1 MSVEQTE
8 FEFPHP
14 EEEKENLEIEV
25 EAVEGRTNVLE
36 KQEEEEETPTNIEV
50 VDDTPPEDQNRI
62 PSEPPEDLTEEE
74 LNGYSHDKFK
84 NRIKHFSKGYHDERR
99 AKEEAQRERVE
110 LEKWAKGVQEE
121 NESLKGSVSKSQAT
135 LLEQAKKTV
144 TSEVE
149 EAKRRYKEA
158 YESGD
163 PDGVVAAQDQL
174 TTAKIRM
181 DKVNSVKLPSLQ
193 PQQNKVQVPES
204 NAPTLDPKTEAWAKD
219 NTWFGSDDEM
229 TAFSLGVHQKLEKE
243 GITPQGN
250 PALYYERVDARMRQ
264 VFPDNFG
271 DTQKDKLAEPTTK
284 KRSSNVV
291 SPVTRST
298 SPNTIRL
305 SETQVRVAKRLGVP
319 LELYAQ
325 KVAEE
330 MRKDNG

>member
-1 MSVEQTE
+1 MMGMEKTE
-8 FEFPHP
+8 FEFPQP
-14 EEEKENLEIEV
+14 EEEEENLEIEV
-25 EAVEGRTNVLE
+25 EAVEGRENVLE
-36 KQEEEEETPTNIEV
+36 TREEIEV
-50 VDDTPPEDQNRI
+50 VDDTPLEDRDRV
-62 PSEPPEDLTEEE
+62 PSTPPEELTEEE
-74 LNGYSHDKFK
+74 LNSYSSDKIK
-84 NRIKHFSKGYHDERR
+84 KRIKHFSKGYHDERR

-110 LEKWAKGVQEE
+110 LEKWAKNVQQE
-121 NESLKGSVSKSQAT
+121 NEQLKGSVNKSQAT
-135 LLEQAKKTV
+135 LLQQAKKTV
-144 TSEVE
+144 SSEVE
-149 EAKRRYKEA
+149 EAKRLYKTA
-158 YESGD
+158 YEAGD
-163 PDGVVAAQDQL
+163 SDGVVAAQEAL

-181 DKVNSVKLPSLQ
+181 EKVNGVTVPPLQ
-193 PQQNKVQVPES
+193 GAKNRVQVPES
-204 NAPTLDPKTEAWAKD
+204 NSQPLDPKTQAWAKD

-250 PALYYERVDARMRQ
+250 PDLYYERVNARMRQ

-271 DTQKDKLAEPTTK
+271 DAEKDRLAEPTTK
-284 KRSSNVV
+284 KRSSNIV

-298 SPNTIRL
+298 APNKIRL

>member
-1 MSVEQTE
+1 MGMEKTE
-8 FEFPHP
+8 FEFPQP

-25 EAVEGRTNVLE
+25 KGVEGRHSVLD
-36 KQEEEEETPTNIEV
+36 KPEEPEGIEV
-50 VDDTPPEDQNRI
+50 VDDTPPEDRNRV
-62 PSEPPEDLTEEE
+62 PSDPPEELTEEE
-74 LNGYSHDKFK
+74 LNSYSSDKVK
-84 NRIKHFSKGYHDERR
+84 KRIKHFSKGYHDERR

-110 LEKWAKGVQEE
+110 LEKWAKTVQEE
-121 NESLKGSVSKSQAT
+121 NEQLKGSVNKSQVT

-144 TSEVE
+144 DSEVE
-149 EAKRRYKEA
+149 NAKRLYKEA
-158 YESGD
+158 YEAGD
-163 PDGVVAAQDQL
+163 SEKVVAAQEAL

-181 DKVNSVKLPSLQ
+181 EKVNSVKVPSLQ
-193 PQQNKVQVPES
+193 QAKNKVQVPES
-204 NAPTLDPKTEAWAKD
+204 NAQTLDPKTQAWAKE

-250 PALYYERVDARMRQ
+250 PDLYYERVNARMRQ

-271 DTQKDKLAEPTTK
+271 DTEKDQLAEPTAK

-291 SPVTRST
+291 APATRST
-298 SPNTIRL
+298 APNKIRL